1 MILYHGSNIEV
12 SKPDITKSRAKLD
25 FGIGFYTTD
34 IEEQAKKWSERFKA
48 KGEAAIVSVYE
59 LNDDALI
66 KCKVLKFDS
75 YSGDWLDFI
84 VGCREGK
91 ETTDYDIIIG
101 GIANDKVFDTCE
113 LYLKKMITKRAALGR
128 LKYEKPNMQLCIK
141 NQDVIDK
148 YLVFKES
155 RKI

>member
-12 SKPDITKSRAKLD
+12 SRPDITKSRAKLD

-101 GIANDKVFDTCE
+101 
-113 LYLKKMITKRAALGR
+113 ALQTIR
-128 LKYEKPNMQLCIK
+128 CLI
-141 NQDVIDK
+141 
-148 YLVFKES
+148 LVSF
-155 RKI
+155 I